1 MTGTDGV
8 SPDPH
13 HTEGSAGRPTL
24 ETIAH
29 EASVSVA
36 TVSKVLNDRKG
47 IAPET
52 RERVVLALR
61 ANGYRKRG
69 SQATFSPQIE
79 LVFGSLGGEW
89 AIELIRGAVRVAGD
103 NGLSVVVS
111 ESGVPHGVAPG
122 WARLVARRQPA
133 GVILV
138 SSDLSADDKAELR
151 SHNVPFVIV
160 DPTGDPAPDVPSV
173 GSTNW
178 AGGVAATRHLIDLGH
193 TRIGVVAGPDDLM
206 VTRARLAGFRSAM
219 EAASLPIDED
229 LIFSD
234 ELSEEN
240 NPVAG
245 VSLLSRADRP
255 TAIFAASDVKALG
268 VYEAARIVGL
278 SVPEDVS
285 VVGYDD
291 LAVARWAGPPLTTVR
306 QQLMEMAQEAAK
318 MVLSL
323 RSAPGSTADRIE
335 LATSLVIRGSTRR
348 LDRG

>member
-1 MTGTDGV
+1 M
-8 SPDPH
+8 
-13 HTEGSAGRPTL
+13 
-24 ETIAH
+24 
-29 EASVSVA
+29 SVA

-47 IAPET
+47 ISPET
-52 RERVVLALR
+52 RERVVRALR

-69 SQATFSPQIE
+69 SQATFAPQIE
-79 LVFGSLGGEW
+79 LVFGSLAGEW
-89 AIELIRGAVRVAGD
+89 AIELIRGAVRVAGE
-103 NGLSVVVS
+103 NALSVVVS

-122 WARLVARRQPA
+122 WARLVAHRQPA

-138 SSDLSADDKAELR
+138 SSDLSPDDKAELR

-219 EAASLPIDED
+219 EAANLHIDED

-234 ELSEEN
+234 ELSEEG

-245 VSLLSRADRP
+245 VSLLSRDDRP

-278 SVPEDVS
+278 SVPDDVS

-323 RSAPGSTADRIE
+323 RSSPGSTADRIE
-335 LATSLVIRGSTRR
+335 LATSLVIRGSTQR
-348 LDRG
+348 LGRG